1 MIMGLLALLIP
12 GLTGYYILRCF
23 KGRRYSFELM
33 DIFLMVGLGL
43 GISAQIIFYVLIF
56 SGHIDCAFIIGVYL
70 LSLCVLFLCSYRYL
84 SKQLLSFSFSFRSV
98 LIVGVILALVALAA
112 SILAVLRPW
121 GDWDGWS
128 YWNYRASFFF
138 KSGHDWPRMFQLNMQ
153 QQHPW
158 MLPLII
164 LWGWAFYASQ
174 RTIVPMAIG
183 IIFTVSTV
191 GLLIGALKKHVSFFW
206 AVLGGVFLASIPMY
220 LLQGTSQYA
229 DIVAAYFILLSS
241 VLALD
246 FLKSPSV
253 SSAAL
258 TGLCLGLT
266 ATVKDNSI
274 VAALLLFFLIIM
286 RLRKRG
292 LGIFIKPLCWGFIT
306 IAVSV
311 VLMRCFEVFY
321 SYHNT
326 YGVFLPGLLD
336 WHKWYLTGQFVWK
349 TLINILWGGLWP
361 LVFFC
366 LIAKRVRRIKGE
378 IDVLI
383 QFIALYTIFYLFIF
397 VASALRLEWLLTA
410 SFDRT
415 VFLLA
420 PVVVFVMFYIIG
432 KKE

>member
-1 MIMGLLALLIP
+1 MKGLLAFLIP
-12 GLTGYYILRCF
+12 CSMGYYILRCF
-23 KGRRYSFELM
+23 KGGKYSFELM

-56 SGHIDCAFIIGVYL
+56 SGHIDPSLIIGVYL
-70 LSLCVLFLCSYRYL
+70 LSFCVLFLCSYRYL
-84 SKQLLSFSFSFRSV
+84 SKQLLSFSFDLRSLWILV
-98 LIVGVILALVALAA
+98 VILALIALLAGIIAA
-112 SILAVLRPW
+112 LRPW

-128 YWNYRASFFF
+128 FWNYRASFFF
-138 KSGHDWPRMFQLNMQ
+138 KSGYDWPRMFQLNMQ

-164 LWGWAFYASQ
+164 LWGWGFYASQ
-174 RTIVPMAIG
+174 RSIVPMAIG
-183 IIFTVSTV
+183 VIFTVSTV
-191 GLLIGALKKHVSFFW
+191 GLLIGALKKYVSFFW

-220 LLQGTSQYA
+220 LLEGTSQYA

-246 FLKSPSV
+246 FLNSPSV

-274 VAALLLFFLIIM
+274 VAALLLFFLIVM
-286 RLRKRG
+286 RLRKLG
-292 LGIFIKPLCWGFIT
+292 LGIFIKPLSWGFMT

-311 VLMRCFEVFY
+311 VLMRCFEIFY
-321 SYHNT
+321 SYHNS
-326 YGVFLPGLLD
+326 YAVFLPGLFD
-336 WHKWYLTGQFVWK
+336 WQKWYLTGQFIMK
-349 TLINILWGGLWP
+349 TLTNISWGGMWP
-361 LVFFC
+361 LGFFC
-366 LIAKRVRRIKGE
+366 LIAKRAIGIKGE

-383 QFIALYTIFYLFIF
+383 QFIALYIIFYLFIF
-397 VASALRLEWLLTA
+397 VGSALRLEWLLSV

-415 VFLLA
+415 VYLLA
-420 PVVVFVMFYIIG
+420 PVVVFVMFYTIG

>member
-1 MIMGLLALLIP
+1 MMGLLAFLIP
-12 GLTGYYILRCF
+12 CLMGYYILRCF
-23 KGRRYSFELM
+23 KGGKYSFELM
-33 DIFLMVGLGL
+33 DIFLIVGLGL

-56 SGHIDCAFIIGVYL
+56 SGHIDGAFIIGVYL
-70 LSLCVLFLCSYRYL
+70 LSLCILFLGSYRYL
-84 SKQLLSFSFSFRSV
+84 SKQLLSFSFDFRS
-98 LIVGVILALVALAA
+98 LWIVVVILALIALVAC
-112 SILAVLRPW
+112 ILAVLRPW

-138 KSGHDWPRMFQLNMQ
+138 KSGYDWPRMFQLNTQ

-164 LWGWAFYASQ
+164 LWGWGFYAGE

-183 IIFTVSTV
+183 VIFTVSTV

-220 LLQGTSQYA
+220 LLGGTSQYA

-246 FLKSPSV
+246 FLNSPTV

-266 ATVKDNSI
+266 ASVKDNSI
-274 VAALLLFFLIIM
+274 VAVLLLFFLIIM
-286 RLRKRG
+286 RLRKLG
-292 LGIFIKPLCWGFIT
+292 LGAFIKPLSWGFMT

-311 VLMRCFEVFY
+311 VLMRCFEILY
-321 SYHNT
+321 SSHNS
-326 YGVFLPGLLD
+326 YAVFLPGLMD
-336 WHKWYLTGQFVWK
+336 WHKWYLTGQFVLK
-349 TLINILWGGLWP
+349 TLTNIFWGGVWP

-366 LIAKRVRRIKGE
+366 LIAKRARGIKGE

-383 QFIALYTIFYLFIF
+383 QFIVGYIIFYLFIF
-397 VASALRLEWLLTA
+397 VGSTLRLEWFLSV

-415 VFLLA
+415 VYLLV